1 MASDKALKALE
12 LERQGKTQQEIARLL
27 GFSTLSGVRGS
38 ISKARRAAQPKGTV
52 IELGNLREPDDKDL
66 EIARLKARVA
76 QLEDEVDPIRRVG
89 KAWQFDGDW
98 IIAGDIH
105 LNTMNRLWA
114 QQPLAIAKRHLK
126 GKRRM
131 LLAGDF
137 LNMDAFSNYES
148 DVASHAFS
156 TEVAAGRDFLDMYLE
171 VFDEL
176 WILLGN
182 HDRRPGKRTKGTIK
196 AEMVYQMIAPFSDRA
211 HVSSWGWATIQAH
224 TGTWR
229 VTHGSNYSVNT
240 LAVASNLAQKFQQ
253 HIIGHHQ
260 HHLAV
265 GFDRY
270 KRYLIIDNGGLFLE
284 DHLLYTRL
292 DDNTMPRMVN
302 GFTMLKD
309 GYPTVF
315 GPPPFT
321 DWRQWLDDEDVVK
334 LEAA

>member
-1 MASDKALKALE
+1 MTNRNTEAYTLYQRYGDYRKVAAEMGITYDAARGMAS
-12 LERQGKTQQEIARLL
+12 
-27 GFSTLSGVRGS
+27 RG
-38 ISKARRAAQPKGTV
+38 RRAQPGTV
-52 IELGNLREPDDKDL
+52 SELYTVDELARELAEERAKNAKLQAALDDY
-66 EIARLKARVA
+66 ENPLK
-76 QLEDEVDPIRRVG
+76 QVG
-89 KAWQFDGDW
+89 EAWKFDGDW
-98 IIAGDIH
+98 IIVGDVH
-105 LNTMNRLWA
+105 LNTMNRAWA
-114 QQPLAIAKRHLK
+114 SQPPAIAARWLT
-126 GKRRM
+126 GKRR
-131 LLAGDF
+131 LLLSGDF

-148 DVASHAFS
+148 DVSSHTFRS
-156 TEVAAGRDFLDMYLE
+156 ELAAGRDFLKTYLDT
-171 VFDEL
+171 FDDIY
-176 WILLGN
+176 ILMGN

-196 AEMVYQMIAPFSDRA
+196 AEMGYQMIAPYSDRV
-211 HVSSWGWATIQAH
+211 HVSSWGWATIQAS

-260 HHLAV
+260 HHLAI

-302 GFTMLKD
+302 GFTMLKG

-321 DWRQWLDDEDVVK
+321 DWRQWLDNEKV
-334 LEAA
+334 LEVAA

>member
-1 MASDKALKALE
+1 MGNRNIEAYTLYEQYRDYDRVAREMGISLSAARGMASK
-12 LERQGKTQQEIARLL
+12 G
-27 GFSTLSGVRGS
+27 
-38 ISKARRAAQPKGTV
+38 RAAQPKVTDLYTV
-52 IELGNLREPDDKDL
+52 DELTQLRE
-66 EIARLKARVA
+66 ENARLKAA
-76 QLEDEVDPIRRVG
+76 LDDYENPLKQVG
-89 KAWQFDGDW
+89 EAWKFDGDW

-105 LNTMNRLWA
+105 LNTMNRVWA
-114 QQPLAIAKRHLK
+114 QQPLAIAKRWLT

-148 DVASHAFS
+148 DVSSHAFR
-156 TEVAAGRDFLDMYLE
+156 TELAAGRDFLKTYLDT
-171 VFDEL
+171 FDDIY
-176 WILLGN
+176 ILMGN

-196 AEMVYQMIAPFSDRA
+196 AEMVYQMIAPYSDRV
-211 HVSSWGWATIQAH
+211 HVSSWGWATIQAR

-270 KRYLIIDNGGLFLE
+270 KRYLVIDNGGLFLE

-321 DWRQWLDDEDVVK
+321 DWRKWLDDENVVK

>member
-1 MASDKALKALE
+1 MGNRNIEAYTLYQRYRDYDRVAREMGISLSAARGMASK
-12 LERQGKTQQEIARLL
+12 G
-27 GFSTLSGVRGS
+27 
-38 ISKARRAAQPKGTV
+38 RAAQPKVTDLYTV
-52 IELGNLREPDDKDL
+52 DELTQLRE
-66 EIARLKARVA
+66 ENARLKAA
-76 QLEDEVDPIRRVG
+76 LDDYENPLKQVG
-89 KAWQFDGDW
+89 EAWKFDGDW

-105 LNTMNRLWA
+105 LNTMNRVWA
-114 QQPLAIAKRHLK
+114 QQPLAIAKRWLT
-126 GKRRM
+126 GKRRL

-148 DVASHAFS
+148 DISSHTFRN
-156 TEVAAGRDFLDMYLE
+156 ELAAGRDFLNTYLDT
-171 VFDEL
+171 FDDIY
-176 WILLGN
+176 ILMGN

-196 AEMVYQMIAPFSDRA
+196 AEMVYQMIAPYSDRV

-270 KRYLIIDNGGLFLE
+270 KRYLVIDNGGLFLE

-321 DWRQWLDDEDVVK
+321 DWRQWLDDENVVK
-334 LEAA
+334 VEAA